1 MNSLTIKNC
10 LLVKDKRVYQT
21 LQKKYASANMSTRLS
36 AVSNIPYIPLQDPCL
51 KILYLF
57 LFLLKWLPLNLK
69 RRKKNLIPRRIF
81 FFYRNQNIACK
92 NSNFCQIWTLI
103 TKDIIIYIYIS
114 YLFKLPYLFLFSAKF
129 YPSKLML

>member
-69 RRKKNLIPRRIF
+69 RRKKKFNSKENFF

-103 TKDIIIYIYIS
+103 TKDIIYIS

>member
-1 MNSLTIKNC
+1 M
-10 LLVKDKRVYQT
+10 YQT

-69 RRKKNLIPRRIF
+69 RRKKNFNSKEEMF
-81 FFYRNQNIACK
+81 FFLQESKY
-92 NSNFCQIWTLI
+92 
-103 TKDIIIYIYIS
+103 
-114 YLFKLPYLFLFSAKF
+114 YL
-129 YPSKLML
+129 

>member
-57 LFLLKWLPLNLK
+57 LFLLK
-69 RRKKNLIPRRIF
+69 
-81 FFYRNQNIACK
+81 
-92 NSNFCQIWTLI
+92 
-103 TKDIIIYIYIS
+103 
-114 YLFKLPYLFLFSAKF
+114 
-129 YPSKLML
+129 